1 MVLKELVEQKPQN
14 FEYRNLYADAL
25 AVNKQY
31 DVAIQT
37 LKEAQRIL
45 AASGNARADYNLRI
59 AAFYAAQ
66 DNKTVAEE
74 YLQPFLTG
82 KTPVRDGDK
91 LRYVTLLATMG
102 RQQAGEAV
110 FKEIPAK
117 GEPFYM
123 ADYFYTKGKLNAAG
137 GKKAEAIAAYEQA
150 VSLNPYL
157 FLAYAELVPAYI
169 AGGQQAKADA
179 LKTKLSGLQI
189 NPGPAFETP
198 N

>member
-1 MVLKELVEQKPQN
+1 M
-14 FEYRNLYADAL
+14 
-25 AVNKQY
+25 
-31 DVAIQT
+31 
-37 LKEAQRIL
+37 
-45 AASGNARADYNLRI
+45 GN
-59 AAFYAAQ
+59 
-66 DNKTVAEE
+66 
-74 YLQPFLTG
+74 
-82 KTPVRDGDK
+82 K

-157 FLAYAELVPAYI
+157 FPGLCGTGSSVYRRRS
-169 AGGQQAKADA
+169 AGKSRCIKNKA
-179 LKTKLSGLQI
+179 SGLQI